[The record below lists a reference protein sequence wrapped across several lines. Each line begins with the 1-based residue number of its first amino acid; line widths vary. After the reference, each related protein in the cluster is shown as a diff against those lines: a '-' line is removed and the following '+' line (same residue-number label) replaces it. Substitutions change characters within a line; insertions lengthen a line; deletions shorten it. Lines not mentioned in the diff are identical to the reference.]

1 LLTGTRLAAHR
12 ERVIAACSLAI
23 ALEMLGEP
31 KQEVIE

>member
-1 LLTGTRLAAHR
+1 LLPTAK
-12 ERVIAACSLAI
+12 RVIAACSSAI